1 MAEKKGSVTDAVER
15 LAREI
20 AQPMGLGIWDVEFHK
35 EGSDW
40 YLKILID
47 RPEGVSINDC
57 EEFSRAIDGPLD
69 QLDPIEQSYY
79 LEVSSAGLERALKKD
94 AHFEASIGKLV
105 RVRFYKPE
113 EGKKEAEGILESFA
127 DGIVTL
133 RCEDGSA
140 LQFGRE
146 KASAINWKVDF

>member
-1 MAEKKGSVTDAVER
+1 MCIRDR
-15 LAREI
+15 
-20 AQPMGLGIWDVEFHK
+20 

-113 EGKKEAEGILESFA
+113 EGKKEGKPGQPGHILSL
-127 DGIVTL
+127 IH
-133 RCEDGSA
+133 
-140 LQFGRE
+140 
-146 KASAINWKVDF
+146 I